1 MANIEIYTKDWCS
14 FCKGAKS
21 LLNQKGLK
29 YVELDVTHN
38 HNLETEMQN
47 RSNRRSVP
55 QIFIDGNHIGG
66 SDDLRALSRRGDLD
80 GLTSEGSRD
89 KKVTRLVSPSA
100 LQTTMQE
107 FLQTLKR
114 RTK

>member
-29 YVELDVTHN
+29 YIELDVTHN
-38 HNLETEMQN
+38 RDLETEMQN

-55 QIFIDGNHIGG
+55 QIFVDEHHIGG
-66 SDDLRALSRRGDLD
+66 FDDLSALERTRRLD
-80 GLTSEGSRD
+80 GLIVEDQGDRESIPATFTWFF
-89 KKVTRLVSPSA
+89 KVAGQAPGRI
-100 LQTTMQE
+100 Q
-107 FLQTLKR
+107 
-114 RTK
+114 